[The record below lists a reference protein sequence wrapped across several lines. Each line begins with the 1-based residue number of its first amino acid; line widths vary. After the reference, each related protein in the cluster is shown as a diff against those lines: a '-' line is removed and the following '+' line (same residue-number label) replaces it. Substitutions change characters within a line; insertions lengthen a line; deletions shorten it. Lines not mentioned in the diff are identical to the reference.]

1 MKYLMTI
8 TYDGK
13 NYNGFQRQNDK
24 PTIQSEVEHALE
36 ILLKEKIEIIGSGR
50 TDAKV
55 SAYKQTINFETD
67 KQIDKDKFIYS
78 MNGILPSDIKV
89 LDIIQSDIHARFTEK
104 KKTYLYKMY
113 ISEFAHPLYKDRL
126 TISKNIDIKAMKKFL
141 QMIKGTHDF
150 IGFKS
155 AGSEVNS
162 TVRTIYNAKL
172 IKTNSKLDFYITGNG
187 FLYKMVRNIVGTM
200 LKVGEYKLDLK
211 ELKQTIFKTYK
222 STYTAPSEYLYLY
235 DIKYLKKSIKNIKK

>member
-13 NYNGFQRQNDK
+13 NYNGFQRQKDK
-24 PTIQSEVEHALE
+24 PTIQREIEHALE
-36 ILLKEKIEIIGSGR
+36 ILFRAKIEIVGSGR

-55 SAYKQTINFETD
+55 SAYKQTINFEIE
-67 KQIDKDKFIYS
+67 QEINKDKFIYS

-113 ISEFAHPLYKDRL
+113 ISELDHPLYKDRL

-141 QMIKGTHDF
+141 KMIKGTHDF

-155 AGSEVNS
+155 TGSEVNS
-162 TVRTIYNAKL
+162 TIRTIYNLKL
-172 IKTNSKLDFYITGNG
+172 IKTNSKLDFFITGNG

-200 LKVGEYKLDLK
+200 LMVGEHKLSLK
-211 ELKQTIFKTYK
+211 ELKQTLFKTYK

-235 DIKYLKKSIKNIKK
+235 NIKYLKNK